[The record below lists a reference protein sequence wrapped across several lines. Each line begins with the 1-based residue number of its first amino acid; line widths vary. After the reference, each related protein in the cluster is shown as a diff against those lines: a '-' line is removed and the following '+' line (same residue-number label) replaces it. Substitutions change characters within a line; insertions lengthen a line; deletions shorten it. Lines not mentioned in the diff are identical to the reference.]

1 MLIACPHCALPAMPA
16 WRKLAVG
23 PASQVPCRQCGLAIG
38 LAVVPALVS
47 FVPCA
52 VLVVAVLAGWLR
64 EPTSMIVCALAALT
78 MTSVL
83 YLWWVPLVRRQLT
96 QPAAVAAARR
106 ALRPEGVV
114 DERGG

>member
-16 WRKLAVG
+16 WRKLALG

-64 EPTSMIVCALAALT
+64 EPTSMIVCALAALSL
-78 MTSVL
+78 MSGL
-83 YLWWVPLVRRQLT
+83 YLWSVPFVRRQLT
-96 QPAAVAAARR
+96 QPAAVATARR
-106 ALRPEGVV
+106 ALPRDGAIA
-114 DERGG
+114 DRGR